1 LSHRDRSAT
10 GDDRLIFLAEALTL
24 VPFSETTLRRAIAK
38 GELEAWQPNRDGK
51 LVMWHSTLIAWATRR
66 PATDHEE
73 ANKGRER
80 RPPRPSSRRERRTAG
95 ASQTPDPITLPD
107 LA

>member
-1 LSHRDRSAT
+1 LSHRDHSAL

-38 GELEAWQPNRDGK
+38 GELAAWQPNRDGK

-66 PATDHEE
+66 PATDQLEP
-73 ANKGRER
+73 NKRRER
-80 RPPRPSSRRERRTAG
+80 RPPRPASRRQRRTAS
-95 ASQTPDPITLPD
+95 ASQTPEPITLPD
-107 LA
+107 LV

>member
-1 LSHRDRSAT
+1 LSHRDHSAP

-38 GELEAWQPNRDGK
+38 GELAAWQPNRDGK

-66 PATDHEE
+66 PATDQLEP
-73 ANKGRER
+73 NKRRER
-80 RPPRPSSRRERRTAG
+80 RPPRPASRRQRRTAS
-95 ASQTPDPITLPD
+95 ASQTPEPITLPD
-107 LA
+107 LV